1 MYMDFTLIFGRLGL
15 MEYICMW
22 IFEVYKFEKIDIW
35 HVLSIKKIGRFFLK
49 KKKKKREK
57 LAGSIFMCVCVCVCM
72 WIIKIDRLKTLI
84 FNKMHL

>member
-15 MEYICMW
+15 MEYMCMW

-49 KKKKKREK
+49 KKKKKK
-57 LAGSIFMCVCVCVCM
+57 KKAGS
-72 WIIKIDRLKTLI
+72 LE
-84 FNKMHL
+84 